1 MGEVLSSHPEFDE
14 VIFHSGVSL
23 TVAIRHFTWSA
34 HALVL
39 KKKSPCPPNSPAN
52 SKVSSSALKTKLLVV
67 VVLKCIGTRIVTLL
81 PRKLLKIINE
91 AEHLFKIYVKS
102 QTHENESFYKSSIRS
117 WIMKAKDKESFDDW
131 VRNIRKAYRPRWV
144 DKSASQCWLCE
155 RPFSFCWRQHHC
167 RACGVVMF
175 LHV

>member
-131 VRNIRKAYRPRWV
+131 VRNIRLSLIHICRCRRYAVCRSRW
-144 DKSASQCWLCE
+144 S
-155 RPFSFCWRQHHC
+155 PYH
-167 RACGVVMF
+167 
-175 LHV
+175 